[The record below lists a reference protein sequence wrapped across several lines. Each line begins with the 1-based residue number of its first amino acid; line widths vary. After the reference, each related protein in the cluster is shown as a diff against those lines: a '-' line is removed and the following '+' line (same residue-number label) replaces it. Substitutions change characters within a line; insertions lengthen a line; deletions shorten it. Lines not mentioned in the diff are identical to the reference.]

1 MPKILTT
8 WFMNDPQLTHQAIS
22 MRQQRK
28 VFTFF
33 HFHPTES
40 PLLLNGGKDSLI
52 DFFVG
57 IGEKFLVRKLLNESE
72 SELVEAILY

>member
-40 PLLLNGGKDSLI
+40 PLLLNGGKR
-52 DFFVG
+52 FFDRLFCRDWRKVS
-57 IGEKFLVRKLLNESE
+57 GEKIAK
-72 SELVEAILY
+72 